1 MIHGVDPTYVL
12 VQWSNTALKVKA
24 KTNADNAL
32 RFVLSIAYM

>member
-24 KTNADNAL
+24 KTKVDSAL
-32 RFVLSIAYM
+32 RSVLSIAYI